1 MRHDLPTVLS
11 PAVTRVLAGYRS
23 PTTIWEHTT
32 DLTGADLRS
41 VVLGRISP
49 FHLKSTIWRLLQDL
63 VPADLVKPR
72 VLWRLVY
79 LLPVVA
85 GCDCSWRWV
94 SGAQAASCS
103 AGVRIPMAEC
113 VRVVPV
119 PVDPLGGGDLD
130 GVGLDCWVFFGQC
143 LFVFQAAFVKF
154 RSSLSTSLGV
164 RYPRAE

>member
-1 MRHDLPTVLS
+1 M
-11 PAVTRVLAGYRS
+11 
-23 PTTIWEHTT
+23 
-32 DLTGADLRS
+32 
-41 VVLGRISP
+41 
-49 FHLKSTIWRLLQDL
+49 
-63 VPADLVKPR
+63 
-72 VLWRLVY
+72 
-79 LLPVVA
+79 PVVA

-94 SGAQAASCS
+94 SGAQVASCS

-113 VRVVPV
+113 GRVVPV